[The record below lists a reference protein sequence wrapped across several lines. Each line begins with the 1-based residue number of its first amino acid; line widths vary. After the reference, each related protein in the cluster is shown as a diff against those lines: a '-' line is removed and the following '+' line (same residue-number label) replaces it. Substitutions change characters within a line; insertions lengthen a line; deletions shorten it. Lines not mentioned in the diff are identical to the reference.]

1 MRRAQ
6 GRPRTGAR
14 PTPQRKRIAPLKVL
28 FIGGTGRISAACAAL
43 AVSQGIELT
52 FLNCGTKTPRA
63 IPAGT
68 TVLHA
73 DIRDEQAAR
82 AAIGNRAFD
91 VVVNWVAYTAEHVAT
106 DIRFF
111 RDRIGQYIFI
121 SSASAY
127 QKPVGR
133 LPIRES
139 TPLHNPYWQY
149 SRDKIAGEDLL
160 TSAYRE
166 TGFPGTIVRPSHT
179 YDFTSISHP
188 RRLDGGRSD
197 APGRTGDRAG

>member
-1 MRRAQ
+1 M
-6 GRPRTGAR
+6 T
-14 PTPQRKRIAPLKVL
+14 PLKVL

-52 FLNCGTKTPRA
+52 FLNRGTKTPRA

-133 LPIRES
+133 LPIREI
-139 TPLHNPYWQY
+139 NPASQ
-149 SRDKIAGEDLL
+149 SLL
-160 TSAYRE
+160 AVFQ
-166 TGFPGTIVRPSHT
+166 GQ
-179 YDFTSISHP
+179 D
-188 RRLDGGRSD
+188 RRRRSPD
-197 APGRTGDRAG
+197 IRVP